1 MFFEHADCLIGICKD
16 VDTCS
21 SQVLTLDL
29 TKYDEVPQTNNA
41 VDNDN
46 EEVVDQNA
54 VSFGHGHDVY
64 SHVVDDNG
72 RIVDYSPRGN
82 SNRDGDYEE
91 GVVVASS
98 SGGGGSG
105 GGGSSGGSGGAKGR
119 GSTRSMKE
127 RRGSSSKRKS
137 NESGGSKMIYREVI
151 VEETDADVEE
161 NDG

>member
-41 VDNDN
+41 VDNNDD
-46 EEVVDQNA
+46 ELVDQNA
-54 VSFGHGHDVY
+54 TGHGHSHDD
-64 SHVVDDNG
+64 SHVIDGNE
-72 RIVDYSPRGN
+72 RIVDYSPRGRS
-82 SNRDGDYEE
+82 SNRDDDYEE

-98 SGGGGSG
+98 S
-105 GGGSSGGSGGAKGR
+105 SGGSGAGDGAKGR
-119 GSTRSMKE
+119 GSTRSVKE
-127 RRGSSSKRKS
+127 RRRSSSSKRKS
-137 NESGGSKMIYREVI
+137 NESGGSKIYREVI
-151 VEETDADVEE
+151 VEETDADVAE